1 MQRYYKALIDAN
13 GNPAAGVSCLVT
25 DADTGAVVTL
35 FSDYQDI
42 LDCTNAI
49 SNPVV
54 SGSNGVI
61 AFAARNGRYNLLFT
75 GGGLANRTESWLT
88 MIDGSGGWIATG
100 TLAQFDPTTSAQL
113 AGVIS
118 DETGSGAL
126 VFAESPTLV
135 TPTLGDATIGNATAT
150 SINGTTIPTSKTLVV
165 TTDKLSSLAA
175 TTSLELK
182 GVISDETGS
191 GALVFANT
199 PTLVTPEIGAATAT
213 SINGTTIPSSKT
225 LVVTTDKIS
234 ALAATTSA
242 EFAGVI
248 SDEVGTGKVILQTG
262 PDIISPTFSD
272 GIIMSKTSGE
282 GIKVDVATPT
292 FPWTDLLGNITYR
305 GAGASDPS
313 WMTYQGS
320 LKQFQF
326 SVGDTSYIEFHM
338 PHDYVPGSDI
348 YIHAH
353 WSHNVT
359 TVNGGSVTWGFG
371 CSPAKGHNQAA
382 FPAEITATVVQ
393 NASTT
398 QYQHMI
404 AEVQL
409 SSSSPSGSQIN
420 NNTLEPDTLILVRA
434 YLSANNITVSSGGV
448 PEPFLHFVDIHY
460 QSTGVGTKAKAPNFY
475 T

>member
-1 MQRYYKALIDAN
+1 MQRYYKALLDAN

-35 FSDYQDI
+35 YSDYQDI

-54 SGSNGVI
+54 SSSNGII
-61 AFAARNGRYNLLFT
+61 AFAARNGRYNLQFS

-88 MIDGSGGWIATG
+88 LIDGSGGYISTG
-100 TLAQFDPTTSAQL
+100 TLAQFDPTTSLQL
-113 AGVIS
+113 AGVIT
-118 DETGSGAL
+118 DETGTGAL
-126 VFAESPTLV
+126 VFANTPTLV
-135 TPTLGDATIGNATAT
+135 TPVLGAATAT
-150 SINGTTIPTSKTLVV
+150 SINSTTIPTSKTLVV
-165 TTDKLSSLAA
+165 TTDKITDLAA
-175 TTSLELK
+175 VTSAELAGK
-182 GVISDETGS
+182 VTDETGT

-199 PTLVTPEIGAATAT
+199 PTLVTPALGVATAT

-225 LVVTTDKIS
+225 LVVTTDKLS

-242 EFAGVI
+242 ELAGVI
-248 SDEVGTGKVILQTG
+248 SDEAGSGKLLFQTG

-272 GIIMSKTSGE
+272 GFTMSKTSGE

-292 FPWTDLLGNITYR
+292 FPWADLLGHITYR
-305 GAGASDPS
+305 GIGAADPA
-313 WMTYQGS
+313 WATYQGTI
-320 LKQFQF
+320 KQFQF
-326 SVGDTSYIEFHM
+326 AVNDESFLEFHI

-353 WSHNVT
+353 WSHNYT
-359 TVNGGSVTWGFG
+359 TVTGGSVTWSFAV
-371 CSPAKGHNQAA
+371 SAAKGHNQAA
-382 FPAEITATVVQ
+382 FPAETACPVTQ

-409 SSSSPSGSQIN
+409 SSSSPSASQIN
-420 NNTLEPDTLILVRA
+420 NSLLEPDTLILVKVH
-434 YLSANNITVSSGGV
+434 LGANAITVSGGGV
-448 PEPFLHFVDIHY
+448 PDPFLHFVDIHY
-460 QSTGVGTKAKAPNFY
+460 QSTGIGTKQKAPNFY

>member
-1 MQRYYKALIDAN
+1 MQRYYRALIDAN

-25 DADTGAVVTL
+25 DADTGAVVTVY
-35 FSDYQDI
+35 SDYQDI

-61 AFAARNGRYNLLFT
+61 AFAANNGRYNLQFS

-88 MIDGSGGWIATG
+88 LIDGSGGYIATG

-113 AGVIS
+113 AGVIT
-118 DETGSGAL
+118 DETGTGAL
-126 VFAESPTLV
+126 VFANTPTLV
-135 TPTLGDATIGNATAT
+135 TPVLGAATAT
-150 SINGTTIPTSKTLVV
+150 SINSTTIPTSKTLVV
-165 TTDKLSSLAA
+165 TTDKLSALAA
-175 TTSLELK
+175 TTSAELA
-182 GVISDETGS
+182 GVISDESGT

-199 PTLVTPEIGAATAT
+199 PTLVTPVLGAATAT
-213 SINGTTIPSSKT
+213 SINSTTIPTSKT
-225 LVVTTDKIS
+225 LVVTTDKLS

-242 EFAGVI
+242 ELAGVI
-248 SDEVGTGKVILQTG
+248 SDESGSGKLLFQTS

-282 GIKVDVATPT
+282 GIKVDISAAT
-292 FPWTDLLGNITYR
+292 FPWHDLIGNINYH
-305 GAGASDPS
+305 GIGVADPALA
-313 WMTYQGS
+313 TYQGTI
-320 LKQFQF
+320 KQFQF
-326 SVGDTSYIEFHM
+326 AVNDEVWLGFHM
-338 PHDYVPGSDI
+338 PHDYVPNSDI

-353 WSHNVT
+353 WSHTAT
-359 TVNGGSVTWGFG
+359 TVTGGSVTWGFAAMA
-371 CSPAKGHNQAA
+371 AKGHNQGA
-382 FPAEITATVVQ
+382 FPGEVAPSIAQ

-409 SSSSPSGSQIN
+409 SSSSPSASQIN
-420 NNTLEPDTLILVRA
+420 NNVLEPDSIILVKCHLA
-434 YLSANNITVSSGGV
+434 ANAMTVSGGGV
-448 PEPFLHFVDIHY
+448 PDPFLHFVDIHY
-460 QSTGVGTKAKAPNFY
+460 QSTGIGTKQKAPAFY